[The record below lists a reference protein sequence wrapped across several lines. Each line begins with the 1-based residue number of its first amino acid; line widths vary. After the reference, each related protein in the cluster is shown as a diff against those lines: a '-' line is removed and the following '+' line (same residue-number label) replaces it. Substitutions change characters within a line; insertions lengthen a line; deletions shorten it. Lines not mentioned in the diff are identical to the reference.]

1 MTSQSPAYQ
10 NGCAGRRRERW
21 TYLILTYLFR
31 GLFFTCRLLL
41 ARCAAY
47 GSFKSTEN
55 LKLQTCFWG
64 DIVDF
69 FCVCV
74 WRRITSASFSGIFGS
89 VAAFLLSLICMPH
102 VTLRSCFLLNR
113 PDLNWLAHVSYI
125 PHIYTHCQSCE
136 SLICV
141 FWSKHSSRRRIKGGE
156 RATLILLWV

>member
-1 MTSQSPAYQ
+1 MATNPRRGVRYQ
-10 NGCAGRRRERW
+10 NGCAGRRSERW
-21 TYLILTYLFR
+21 T
-31 GLFFTCRLLL
+31 FFLPADFYWHGVQHLGALNPQRTLSCKLVFEATLSI
-41 ARCAAY
+41 
-47 GSFKSTEN
+47 SF
-55 LKLQTCFWG
+55 
-64 DIVDF
+64 V
-69 FCVCV
+69 CVCV

-102 VTLRSCFLLNR
+102 VKLRSCFLLNC

-141 FWSKHSSRRRIKGGE
+141 FWGKHTSRRRIKGGE